1 MSERAKSNLLKYG
14 ISIGVCLLLAVVYLI
29 FADFLNEELT
39 LKDQLRILCDA
50 FTLPGMLCVFG
61 GVLVWLGNEGTF
73 DGIGYVLSYAFH
85 ALLPGSLNKR
95 ESYKEYLERKSGK
108 RTTGYGFIFV
118 VGLVCMVLAFLFLA
132 LFHMQ

>member
-1 MSERAKSNLLKYG
+1 MSKRTKSLLLKYG
-14 ISIGVCLLLAVVYLI
+14 ISGGLCLLMAVTYLVS
-29 FADFLNEELT
+29 ADFLNLG

-50 FTLPGMLCVFG
+50 FSLPGLLCIFG
-61 GVLVWLGNEGTF
+61 GALVWLGNEGSF

-85 ALLPGSLNKR
+85 ALLPGTWNKR

-108 RTTGYGFIFV
+108 RTTGYGFVFV
-118 VGLVCMVLAFLFLA
+118 VGIVCMSISLVFLA